1 MIECVPADLDDVV
14 YVVDN
19 LWPRGWSEAANQ
31 GFNRADFLN
40 EEIRLYLETK
50 EQHRFVMKRDGIPVA
65 VFGAIDRENKNEYFT
80 WFAATSDF
88 ETVGKSGSR
97 KLLQILQKGIEEHP
111 GCKIDIHSMCP
122 HPLVD
127 KWFNF
132 LGFSL
137 EEIDGLY
144 KKFVYTG
151 RKKFVNTV
159 DNSDARCETL

>member
-1 MIECVPADLDDVV
+1 MIECLPASLGDLV
-14 YVVDN
+14 YVVTN
-19 LWPRGWSEAANQ
+19 LWPRGWAEAGHQ
-31 GFNRADFLN
+31 GFDKTNFLN

-50 EQHRFVMKRDGIPVA
+50 DCHRYAFRHDGKPVA
-65 VFGAIDRENKNEYFT
+65 VFGAIDRKKTGEYFT

-88 ETVGKSGSR
+88 EKIGRSGSR
-97 KLLQILQKGIEEHP
+97 HLLNIIQTGLKENPGSTIE
-111 GCKIDIHSMCP
+111 IHSMCP

-137 EEIDGLY
+137 SEIDGLY

-151 RKKFVNTV
+151 RKKFVN
-159 DNSDARCETL
+159 NLNQEARCETP